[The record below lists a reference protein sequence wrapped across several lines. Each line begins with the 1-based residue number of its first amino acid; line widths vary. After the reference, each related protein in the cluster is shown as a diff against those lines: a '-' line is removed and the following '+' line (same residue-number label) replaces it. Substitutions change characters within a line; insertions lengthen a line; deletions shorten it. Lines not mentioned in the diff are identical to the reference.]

1 MPDRLQTL
9 QTALADLKAGR
20 YDRCAELCRPL
31 VAAEPR
37 DTDARFF
44 LGVSLAVRGDLDEA
58 IDHLTLVLAIQPDH
72 KDARQELARML
83 QARGLAWVD
92 KGAMEPA
99 IADFAHAAAA
109 DPANAAAHANLA
121 HALATVGRFDESLAA
136 TTDALRQAPGDL
148 TIQINHAV
156 ALLKSGR
163 LLEGWAANEWR
174 HKKPGREKLP
184 PALMLPRL
192 SSLGSVAGRTIVTY
206 HEEGF
211 GDTIQFLRYA
221 QMLGDEGAH
230 IVFWAPDEL
239 ARLIRGQQGI
249 AEVLTGDVN
258 LPRFDYHCPIISLP
272 YVFGTSLETIPASI
286 PYIQADPALA
296 KDWCDR
302 LPAGRKVGLVWSGE
316 PRGYDPAAQ
325 ALDRRRSLGFPALTP
340 IVTVPDLTFISL
352 QMGAARRQVTGI
364 HDPMG
369 SVKDFAD
376 TAAIIANLDLVISVD
391 TAVAHLAGAM
401 GKPVFLLDRY
411 DNCWRWLHGRDDS
424 PWYPTMRI
432 FRQQAMGDWN
442 AAIAAAAEAVAAF
455 ARG

>member
-20 YDRCAELCRPL
+20 YDSCAALCRPL

-44 LGVSLAVRGDLDEA
+44 LGVSLAVQGELDEA

-83 QARGLAWVD
+83 QARGLALVD
-92 KGAMEPA
+92 KGQMDPA

-109 DPANAAAHANLA
+109 DPANAATHANLA

-148 TIQINHAV
+148 AIQINHAV

-192 SSLGSVAGRTIVTY
+192 SSLGRVAGKTIVIY

-221 QMLGDEGAH
+221 QMLAEDGAH
-230 IVFWAPDEL
+230 IVFWTPDEL
-239 ARLIRGQQGI
+239 ARLIRGQSGI

-258 LPRFDYHCPIISLP
+258 LPKFDYHCPIISLP
-272 YVFGTSLETIPASI
+272 YVFGTSLKRFRHRSPMSKRTRHWRRIGRSACRRGAGSVWYGPVSRDPTI
-286 PYIQADPALA
+286 
-296 KDWCDR
+296 R
-302 LPAGRKVGLVWSGE
+302 R
-316 PRGYDPAAQ
+316 
-325 ALDRRRSLGFPALTP
+325 RRRSTG
-340 IVTVPDLTFISL
+340 
-352 QMGAARRQVTGI
+352 GAASRSRRWRRL
-364 HDPMG
+364 
-369 SVKDFAD
+369 S
-376 TAAIIANLDLVISVD
+376 
-391 TAVAHLAGAM
+391 
-401 GKPVFLLDRY
+401 RY
-411 DNCWRWLHGRDDS
+411 RD
-424 PWYPTMRI
+424 
-432 FRQQAMGDWN
+432 
-442 AAIAAAAEAVAAF
+442 
-455 ARG
+455 